1 MQEILAVDVG
11 ASKLAAAR
19 VTSDGLIKKQS
30 SIPTKADDGN
40 ELFKKLLSLSEEVLE
55 EVEVEGCGVGS
66 ACLLYTSPS
75 PRD

>member
-40 ELFKKLLSLSEEVLE
+40 ELFKN
-55 EVEVEGCGVGS
+55 
-66 ACLLYTSPS
+66 CLLYTSPS